1 MAPNTKPGA
10 ERPAAQSVTREP
22 AEEPRPDQPDLP
34 KIDHEDRPKG
44 QPTSDRFQ
52 TEQAPRAREK
62 DANMP

>member
-10 ERPAAQSVTREP
+10 EPPAAQSVTREP

-34 KIDHEDRPKG
+34 KIDREDGPKG

-52 TEQAPRAREK
+52 TEQAHRAREK
-62 DANMP
+62 DAKTP